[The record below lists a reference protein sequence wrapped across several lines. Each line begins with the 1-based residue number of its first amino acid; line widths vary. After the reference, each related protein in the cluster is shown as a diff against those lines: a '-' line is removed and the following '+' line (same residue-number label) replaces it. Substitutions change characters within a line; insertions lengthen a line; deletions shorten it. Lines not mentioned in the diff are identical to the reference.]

1 MHVVFISD
9 FGYPFITLFLTSLTL
24 DLMLV
29 HLHKSFTKRI
39 HRSHQMSGF
48 LNYKFISPTFFIVS
62 PFDISSWFLFNNSLP
77 KSTKFFNWRANFL
90 KVFSVFDKLMESGPN
105 LNFLTMWDFF
115 LISSCYFSILIF
127 VQLWKQIKFLAYHPK
142 VITLNWLRAVI
153 AFLPLNIYNSSW
165 HSNVTCVNS
174 PPLTPR
180 NFVLTFHLS
189 HVPVAAAVHPAHIA
203 ALIGRVL
210 SLPVCGGLLY
220 TVVRTRVI
228 LLSPDWWMPMT
239 TKWLLPSHVH
249 FKIAHVSLGG
259 CLYFDNT

>member
-90 KVFSVFDKLMESGPN
+90 KVFFRLWQTDGKRPKPEFFNNVRFFFNIKLLFFY
-105 LNFLTMWDFF
+105 LNF
-115 LISSCYFSILIF
+115 C
-127 VQLWKQIKFLAYHPK
+127 
-142 VITLNWLRAVI
+142 
-153 AFLPLNIYNSSW
+153 
-165 HSNVTCVNS
+165 
-174 PPLTPR
+174 
-180 NFVLTFHLS
+180 
-189 HVPVAAAVHPAHIA
+189 A
-203 ALIGRVL
+203 ALK
-210 SLPVCGGLLY
+210 
-220 TVVRTRVI
+220 T
-228 LLSPDWWMPMT
+228 
-239 TKWLLPSHVH
+239 
-249 FKIAHVSLGG
+249 
-259 CLYFDNT
+259 N